1 MAKKLI
7 FVKFLNDGSITG
19 NLIKTEKVYD
29 DETEMKKMFDEC
41 VGTFE
46 TYCKMFGQF
55 ATCFTIAA
63 IFPIFRFRTK
73 LSACILPSPFRY
85 SLNSFSPHLVNV
97 VLAITKNYL
106 GHSISADLAAVVIS

>member
-19 NLIKTEKVYD
+19 KLIKTEKVFD

-46 TYCKMFGQF
+46 TYCKMFG
-55 ATCFTIAA
+55 
-63 IFPIFRFRTK
+63 RFVRRDYETASG
-73 LSACILPSPFRY
+73 SAMGNGF
-85 SLNSFSPHLVNV
+85 SLKVENV
-97 VLAITKNYL
+97 
-106 GHSISADLAAVVIS
+106 

>member
-29 DETEMKKMFDEC
+29 DETEMKKMFAEC

-55 ATCFTIAA
+55 ARRDYETANGAA
-63 IFPIFRFRTK
+63 MGNGF
-73 LSACILPSPFRY
+73 
-85 SLNSFSPHLVNV
+85 SLKVENV
-97 VLAITKNYL
+97 
-106 GHSISADLAAVVIS
+106 

>member
-1 MAKKLI
+1 MAKKLT

-55 ATCFTIAA
+55 ARRDYETANGAA
-63 IFPIFRFRTK
+63 TGNMF
-73 LSACILPSPFRY
+73 
-85 SLNSFSPHLVNV
+85 SLKVEDV
-97 VLAITKNYL
+97 
-106 GHSISADLAAVVIS
+106 

>member
-46 TYCKMFGQF
+46 TYCKMFG
-55 ATCFTIAA
+55 
-63 IFPIFRFRTK
+63 RFVRRDYEMASG
-73 LSACILPSPFRY
+73 SAMGNGF
-85 SLNSFSPHLVNV
+85 SLKVED
-97 VLAITKNYL
+97 I
-106 GHSISADLAAVVIS
+106 

>member
-1 MAKKLI
+1 MAKKLT

-46 TYCKMFGQF
+46 PYCKMFG
-55 ATCFTIAA
+55 
-63 IFPIFRFRTK
+63 RFVRRDYK
-73 LSACILPSPFRY
+73 MASGSAMGNGF
-85 SLNSFSPHLVNV
+85 SLKVEDV
-97 VLAITKNYL
+97 
-106 GHSISADLAAVVIS
+106 

>member
-1 MAKKLI
+1 MAKKLT

-55 ATCFTIAA
+55 ARRDYETANGAA
-63 IFPIFRFRTK
+63 MGNGF
-73 LSACILPSPFRY
+73 
-85 SLNSFSPHLVNV
+85 SLKVENV
-97 VLAITKNYL
+97 
-106 GHSISADLAAVVIS
+106 

>member
-7 FVKFLNDGSITG
+7 FVKFLNDTG
-19 NLIKTEKVYD
+19 ELIKTEKVYDIIKTENVYD

-55 ATCFTIAA
+55 ARRDYETAYGAA
-63 IFPIFRFRTK
+63 TGNMF
-73 LSACILPSPFRY
+73 
-85 SLNSFSPHLVNV
+85 SLKVED
-97 VLAITKNYL
+97 I
-106 GHSISADLAAVVIS
+106 

>member
-1 MAKKLI
+1 MAKKLT

-55 ATCFTIAA
+55 ARRDYETANGAA
-63 IFPIFRFRTK
+63 MGNGF
-73 LSACILPSPFRY
+73 
-85 SLNSFSPHLVNV
+85 SLKVEDV
-97 VLAITKNYL
+97 
-106 GHSISADLAAVVIS
+106 

>member
-1 MAKKLI
+1 MSKKLI

-19 NLIKTEKVYD
+19 ELIKTEKVYD

-55 ATCFTIAA
+55 ARRDYETANGAA
-63 IFPIFRFRTK
+63 MGNGF
-73 LSACILPSPFRY
+73 
-85 SLNSFSPHLVNV
+85 SLKVEDV
-97 VLAITKNYL
+97 
-106 GHSISADLAAVVIS
+106 

>member
-1 MAKKLI
+1 MAKKLT

-46 TYCKMFGQF
+46 TYCKMFGRF
-55 ATCFTIAA
+55 ARDGYETANGSA
-63 IFPIFRFRTK
+63 
-73 LSACILPSPFRY
+73 LSNGF
-85 SLNSFSPHLVNV
+85 SLKVEDV
-97 VLAITKNYL
+97 
-106 GHSISADLAAVVIS
+106 

>member
-19 NLIKTEKVYD
+19 KLIKTEKVFD

-46 TYCKMFGQF
+46 PYCKMFGRF
-55 ATCFTIAA
+55 ARHGYETANGSA
-63 IFPIFRFRTK
+63 
-73 LSACILPSPFRY
+73 LSNGF
-85 SLNSFSPHLVNV
+85 SLKVEDV
-97 VLAITKNYL
+97 
-106 GHSISADLAAVVIS
+106 